1 MVLFET
7 MRLDHGVIPRFEY
20 HTNRL
25 QCSSQRLG
33 YSFSKEQWIQYVEQ
47 IKHQYSDEVYRL
59 KVMLDENGNF
69 THVIKLLT
77 EKTSFTAKLKLMN
90 TTSPQSFIINK
101 TSARQHLEH
110 SHVTDLV
117 LLYNNEGKIL
127 EFDIGNIMIE
137 EQGHYYTPSYQ
148 NDFLLGCMRES
159 LIKQGKLE
167 IKDYSKDEL
176 ISKLKKGDIR
186 VYLLNSLR
194 EVADVVIYL

>member
-1 MVLFET
+1 M
-7 MRLDHGVIPRFEY
+7 
-20 HTNRL
+20 
-25 QCSSQRLG
+25 
-33 YSFSKEQWIQYVEQ
+33 
-47 IKHQYSDEVYRL
+47 
-59 KVMLDENGNF
+59 
-69 THVIKLLT
+69 
-77 EKTSFTAKLKLMN
+77 
-90 TTSPQSFIINK
+90 
-101 TSARQHLEH
+101 
-110 SHVTDLV
+110 

-194 EVADVVIYL
+194 EVADVAIYL